1 MRYLSKI
8 KILSLCLLISI
19 SACNKSDEFDYNP
32 TKLSLAQKIETLK
45 NPKDDFVLV
54 VAHRGNW
61 REAPENSIASIQSSI
76 DIGVDIVEIDVR
88 KTSDGHLIL
97 MHDSDVNRTTNG
109 SGTVSSKTLA
119 EIKELLLVNR
129 YGIVT
134 NERIPTLKEAMQT
147 AKGKIIVMVDKAND
161 YFKETYEVLKET
173 QTLNQAL
180 FIEFYQYREAI
191 SVMSYDLFQNS
202 LYVPRLKENVDN
214 NSSYINPFIENDAAH
229 AFEIRFSTANSHTLK
244 VIPQLKEANISIW
257 MTAIENDMVAGYTD
271 RVSLTYPELGWGKCI
286 ALGANVLM
294 TDYPENLIKYLSE
307 NNKH

>member
-147 AKGKIIVMVDKAND
+147 AKGKIIVMVDKAN
-161 YFKETYEVLKET
+161 E
-173 QTLNQAL
+173 
-180 FIEFYQYREAI
+180 R
-191 SVMSYDLFQNS
+191 
-202 LYVPRLKENVDN
+202 
-214 NSSYINPFIENDAAH
+214 
-229 AFEIRFSTANSHTLK
+229 
-244 VIPQLKEANISIW
+244 
-257 MTAIENDMVAGYTD
+257 
-271 RVSLTYPELGWGKCI
+271 
-286 ALGANVLM
+286 
-294 TDYPENLIKYLSE
+294 NL
-307 NNKH
+307 